1 MQTEVL
7 LILDFPCL
15 AKFLFLSY
23 CPKCSGPIRLQD
35 SLKCNIS
42 KKMMNQV
49 NLLFADKRQSFLQVG
64 AIAFGGCGKVC
75 PK

>member
-1 MQTEVL
+1 MDQ
-7 LILDFPCL
+7 I
-15 AKFLFLSY
+15 
-23 CPKCSGPIRLQD
+23 
-35 SLKCNIS
+35 
-42 KKMMNQV
+42 